1 MINPQAINFSRNEHS
16 VSTAKLNGLLGRHWL
31 VQVLNV
37 FSLLGFFSAFV
48 LIVEYFF
55 IDLSLILL
63 IISKIFLF
71 IGLKSFVFSLFI
83 KNYFREAEESISI
96 KEDATTFN
104 VFELCDLETVK
115 ILSSLNLEAPEVI
128 DFYGKL
134 LSSKRVSFIAS
145 EMGMNDDFNQ
155 KMVSGLPK
163 GQNLSPQIFAHALES
178 AISENSKFIT
188 TADVFYG
195 FIKCST
201 TLEEALMHLE
211 INEDDLF
218 NIVFWSNSLFKKV
231 LYPKTII
238 DKYRSKS
245 AGLAEGWASGYT
257 LFLDRFSTDI
267 TNPGYFGSFS
277 SQGREQILTHMENTL
292 SKEVKN
298 NCILVGEAGSGKTS
312 LVHGFA
318 EKIYWGDTL
327 PELSHKRI
335 VSLDASVLLSGVQD
349 SSEVHERLLGV
360 LNDAVRAGNV
370 ILFIDNIHDL
380 FSGGG
385 DKVGTVDASEI
396 IAPYLQSSDLRV
408 IGISDNA
415 HYQTYIYPHTQIAGN
430 MERIDVP
437 PTDENQ
443 TIRILEDLS
452 LYFSSK
458 FKMRIT
464 YNALKEVYKLAERFV
479 GEKGFPARAV
489 DMLENVCTSAKNSK
503 EKVLDRHTIDKLA
516 ESTLNVPIQEAEGS
530 EKEKLLKLEE
540 KLHSRVIG
548 QEEAVKA
555 VSQALQRA
563 RTQVTNTKRPIGTF
577 LFMGPTGVGKT
588 ELSKALAWAYFGNE
602 ENMIRMD
609 MNEFQQAAAVDRFI
623 GRQLPGSEVLEGG
636 EFVKKVREK
645 PFSVILLD
653 ELEKAHPDILNL
665 FLQILD
671 EGYFTDGMGSKVSF
685 QNSIIIATSNAGA
698 NLIREGVSSGKTSES
713 LRTELLNYLQS
724 EGIYKPEFL
733 NRFDGAIVFK
743 PLTKEELLKIAGLM
757 FEITCSGLKQKGY
770 IIQIEQTALEKLVEW
785 GYQPEFGARPMRR
798 VFQDKLESMLAKKI
812 LEGTV
817 QKGTPFM
824 VKLADIEDTTQ
835 EVGNV

>member
-1 MINPQAINFSRNEHS
+1 MINPAQISFPRNEHVIS
-16 VSTAKLNGLLGRHWL
+16 TSRLGSLFNRHGITLTLDIFASLGLVSA
-31 VQVLNV
+31 VI
-37 FSLLGFFSAFV
+37 
-48 LIVEYFF
+48 LIVGYFF
-55 IDLSLILL
+55 IDLGLILS
-63 IISKIFLF
+63 IVPKIVLF
-71 IGLKSFVFSLFI
+71 VGLKSFVFSLFI
-83 KNYFREAEESISI
+83 KMYFKEEEENISI
-96 KEDATTFN
+96 PESAAGYNAFGI
-104 VFELCDLETVK
+104 CDFETVK
-115 ILSSLNLEAPEVI
+115 ILALVNLESPDI
-128 DFYGKL
+128 LDFYGKL
-134 LSSKRVSFIAS
+134 LGTRRVSFIAS
-145 EMGMNDDFNQ
+145 EMGMNDEFNQ
-155 KMVSGLPK
+155 RMVSGLPK
-163 GQNLSPQIFAHALES
+163 DKNLLPQIFAYALEN
-178 AISENSKFIT
+178 AINEKSRFIT

-195 FIKCST
+195 FIKCSA
-201 TLEEALMHLE
+201 TLEQALMSVE

-218 NIVFWSNSLFKKV
+218 NIVFWANNLFEKV
-231 LYPKTII
+231 LYPKTLLE
-238 DKYRSKS
+238 KMHSKN
-245 AGLAEGWASGYT
+245 AGLAEGWTSGYT
-257 LFLDRFSTDI
+257 LFLDRFSTDV
-267 TNPGYFGSFS
+267 TNPSYFGSFS
-277 SQGREQILTHMENTL
+277 AQGREQILTHMENTL
-292 SKEVKN
+292 SKEAKN
-298 NCILVGEAGSGKTS
+298 NCILVGDTGSGKTS
-312 LVHGFA
+312 LVYGFA

-335 VSLDASVLLSGVQD
+335 VALDTSVLLSGVQD
-349 SSEVHERLLGV
+349 VSEVHERLLGV

-380 FSGGG
+380 FAGGG

-396 IAPYLQSSDLRV
+396 IAPYLQNSSLRI

-415 HYQTYIYPHTQIAGN
+415 HYQTYIVPHTQIAGN
-430 MERIDVP
+430 MERIEVP

-458 FKMRIT
+458 FGIRIT

-479 GEKGFPARAV
+479 GDKGFPARAV
-489 DMLENVCTSAKNSK
+489 DMLENVCTSAKNSDTK
-503 EKVLDRHTIDKLA
+503 ILDRHVTDKLA

-530 EKEKLLKLEE
+530 ERETLLNLEE

-563 RTQVTNTKRPIGTF
+563 RTQVTDTKRPIGTF

-602 ENMIRMD
+602 ENMVRMD
-609 MNEFQQAAAVDRFI
+609 MNEFQEASAVDRFI
-623 GRQLPGSEVLEGG
+623 GRQTPGSEVLEGG
-636 EFVKKVREK
+636 DFVKKVREK
-645 PFSVILLD
+645 PFSVVLLD

-671 EGYFTDGMGSKVSF
+671 EGYFTDGMGNKVSF

-698 NLIREGVSSGKTSES
+698 NLIREGVTSGKTSEN
-713 LRTELLNYLQS
+713 LKTELLNYLQS
-724 EGIYKPEFL
+724 QGIYKPEFL

-757 FEITCSGLKQKGY
+757 FENTCAGLKQKGY
-770 IIQIEQTALEKLVEW
+770 VIQIEQPALEKLVEW

-798 VFQDKLESMLAKKI
+798 VFQDRLESMLAKKI

-817 QKGTPFM
+817 QKGAPFM
-824 VKLADIEDTTQ
+824 VKLSDIEDTAPA
-835 EVGNV
+835 VGNV